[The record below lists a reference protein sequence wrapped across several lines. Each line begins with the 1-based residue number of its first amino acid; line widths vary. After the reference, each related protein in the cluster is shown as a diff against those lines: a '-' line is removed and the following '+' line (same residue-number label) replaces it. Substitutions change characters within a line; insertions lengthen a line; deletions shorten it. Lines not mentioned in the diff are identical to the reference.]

1 MDQGN
6 LLFDRRFMPRYAGS
20 IISDP
25 SVAIVEL
32 VANAWDAYATEVRIQ
47 WPGGPNGRP
56 FAIRDNGKG
65 MTAEQFERRWG
76 TFDYDRRQ
84 SQGQLSQPPKD
95 LGGPPRRAYG
105 RNGKGRHAAFL
116 FSDPYELSTWRE
128 GQKHS
133 YLVRMGETKPFEW
146 ELVESVESAEGHG
159 TEIRATSVVGVNM
172 TAEKAREILGPRFLL
187 DPSFK
192 VYVDDVEVTFADVPS
207 EYLREETVE
216 IEGVGEA
223 RILMIDTQRVD
234 KTTRQH
240 GVAWHVIN
248 RLVGGPGWKST
259 DFERVLDGR
268 TSEAKRFTF
277 IVFADFLAD
286 SVKPDWSDFDP
297 QNSAWTTT
305 RTRVQDKIREM
316 IGEFTAEM
324 RSEAKAAVREA
335 HTAAV
340 QALAPDS
347 RDRWNAFV
355 DQVVEKCPGITTDQ
369 VGQVAGVLA
378 KLETSSSKYGLLAQ
392 LHEMTANDLDVLHQ
406 LLADWTVRTAKLA
419 LDEIQTR
426 LRLIAEL
433 DLKLRDA
440 SADEVQ
446 DLQPLFERGLWIFGP
461 QFESIEYT
469 SNKGM
474 TEVIRKAFG
483 STQKGSLNR
492 PDFVIVPDG
501 SLGLY
506 SRDAYGGDKEV
517 NGVESLVIAE
527 IKKPSVTIS
536 TEEKSQA
543 WKYVRELIERGL
555 INRGTEVHCFVLGSH
570 VHPSETGTRDEND
583 GRVRIEPMSYNVFI
597 RRAERRMLNL
607 HAKLRDAPF
616 LRAQGLDAESFTQ
629 FPSPTQPALTA

>member
-25 SVAIVEL
+25 SVAIIEL

-47 WPGGPNGRP
+47 WPDVAKGLP
-56 FAIRDNGKG
+56 FEIRDNGKG
-65 MTAEQFERRWG
+65 MTAGQFERRWG

-84 SQGQLSQPPKD
+84 SQGEFSRPPAD
-95 LGGPPRRAYG
+95 MTAPPRRAYG

-116 FSDPYELSTWRE
+116 FSDPYELSTWRD
-128 GQKHS
+128 GHNHT

-146 ELVESVESAEGHG
+146 ELVERTDAVGHG
-159 TEIRATSVVGVNM
+159 TKITATTVVGVNM
-172 TAEKAREILGPRFLL
+172 TAEKAREVLGPRFLL

-192 VYVDDVEVTFADVPS
+192 VYVDNVEVTFDDVPS
-207 EYLREETVE
+207 EFMREEIVE
-216 IEGVGEA
+216 IEGLGAA

-240 GVAWHVIN
+240 GIAWHVIN

-286 SVKPDWSDFDP
+286 SVKPDWSDFEPLDA
-297 QNSAWTTT
+297 AWTLT
-305 RTRVQDKIREM
+305 RTQVQDRIREM
-316 IGEFTAEM
+316 IGQFAADM
-324 RSEAKAAVREA
+324 RSEAKAAVRQA
-335 HTAAV
+335 YTAAV
-340 QALAPDS
+340 EALAPAS

-355 DQVVEKCPGITTDQ
+355 DEVVEKCPGITTDQ

-378 KLETSSSKYGLLAQ
+378 KLETASSKYGLLAQ
-392 LHEMTANDLDVLHQ
+392 LHDMTAGDLDVLHQ
-406 LLADWTVRTAKLA
+406 LLTDWTIRTAKLA

-433 DLKLRDA
+433 DVKLRDA

-483 STQKGSLNR
+483 SAQKGSLNR

-517 NGVESLVIAE
+517 NGVASLVIAE
-527 IKKPSVTIS
+527 IKKPDVTIS
-536 TEEKSQA
+536 TDEKSQA
-543 WKYVRELIERGL
+543 WKYVRELIEKGL
-555 INRGTEVHCFVLGSH
+555 INRATEVHCFVLGAK
-570 VHPSETGTRDEND
+570 VHPSETGTRDENG

-616 LRAQGLDAESFTQ
+616 LQTQGLDAEAFVHST
-629 FPSPTQPALTA
+629 PPTQSELAV